1 VVRVPLLGKVK
12 YFLII
17 ELWTTCVGA
26 VYSCEHDY
34 FILDLQFKR
43 ENISFSVIFF
53 IDECKGEAF
62 LNKYCNTSSIGDVA
76 GEESFSTL
84 FNFYLVF

>member
-1 VVRVPLLGKVK
+1 MVRVPLLGKVE

-17 ELWTTCVGA
+17 ELWTICVGA
-26 VYSCEHDY
+26 VYSCDHDY

-53 IDECKGEAF
+53 IEECKGEVF
-62 LNKYCNTSSIGDVA
+62 LNKYCNTSGVGGVA
-76 GEESFSTL
+76 GEESLSTP